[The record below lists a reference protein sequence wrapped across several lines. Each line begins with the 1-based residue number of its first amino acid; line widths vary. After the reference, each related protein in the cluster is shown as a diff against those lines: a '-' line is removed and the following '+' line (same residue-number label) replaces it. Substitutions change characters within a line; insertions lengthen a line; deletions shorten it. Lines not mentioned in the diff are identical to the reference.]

1 MKIKPGYRILRVLQ
15 SKQRPRKIVIF
26 GNDNNKYDFLL
37 KGNEDL
43 RQVGEARAREV

>member
-1 MKIKPGYRILRVLQ
+1 MKIKQFYRILSVLQ

-26 GNDNNKYDFLL
+26 GNDKYDFLL

>member
-1 MKIKPGYRILRVLQ
+1 MKIKQFYRILSVLQ
-15 SKQRPRKIVIF
+15 QRPRKIVIF

>member
-1 MKIKPGYRILRVLQ
+1 MKIKQFYRILSVLQ

-37 KGNEDL
+37 M
-43 RQVGEARAREV
+43 GEARAREV

>member
-1 MKIKPGYRILRVLQ
+1 MLQ

-26 GNDNNKYDFLL
+26 GNDGNKYDFLL

-43 RQVGEARAREV
+43 RQVSAARAREA